1 MSDNSGAIVLDIDDL
16 KTMRAWQQRNRQRGY
31 LCGGAFA
38 FAGLIANIIDIVRGL
53 K

>member
-1 MSDNSGAIVLDIDDL
+1 MLHPNDPTYL
-16 KTMRAWQQRNRQRGY
+16 KFRAWQQRNRNALY

-38 FAGLIANIIDIVRGL
+38 FAGLIVNLIQIVRGW

>member
-1 MSDNSGAIVLDIDDL
+1 MIHPDDEHYL
-16 KTMRAWQQRNRQRGY
+16 KFRAWQQRNRQRVY

-38 FAGLIANIIDIVRGL
+38 FAGLIANIIQIVKGL

>member
-1 MSDNSGAIVLDIDDL
+1 MIDIDSL
-16 KTMRAWQQRNRQRGY
+16 KEFRAWQSRNRKALY

-38 FAGLIANIIDIVRGL
+38 FAGLIANIIQIVKGL

>member
-1 MSDNSGAIVLDIDDL
+1 MIHPDDEHYL
-16 KTMRAWQQRNRQRGY
+16 KFRAWQQRNPKALY

-38 FAGLIANIIDIVRGL
+38 FAGLIANIIQIWKGL

>member
-1 MSDNSGAIVLDIDDL
+1 MLHPDDEHYL
-16 KTMRAWQQRNRQRGY
+16 KFRASQQRNPKALY

-38 FAGLIANIIDIVRGL
+38 FAGLIANIIQIVKGL

>member
-1 MSDNSGAIVLDIDDL
+1 MIHPDDEHYL
-16 KTMRAWQQRNRQRGY
+16 KFRAWQQRNRNALY